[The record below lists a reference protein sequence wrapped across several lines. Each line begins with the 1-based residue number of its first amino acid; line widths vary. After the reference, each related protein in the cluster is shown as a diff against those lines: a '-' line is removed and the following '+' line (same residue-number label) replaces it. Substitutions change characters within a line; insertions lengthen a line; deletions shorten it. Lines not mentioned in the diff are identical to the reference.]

1 LCFAYGQ
8 QFFNFEEL
16 PTHYDRED
24 LAQVA
29 DALTVPIA
37 SGEIIFIHY
46 QYRDLITRGRVD
58 ILQPDIVKVPGFT
71 EFQRV
76 AALAWE

>member
-1 LCFAYGQ
+1 MDSSSSILRSC
-8 QFFNFEEL
+8 
-16 PTHYDRED
+16 PHYDLED
-24 LAQVA
+24 LAQIA
-29 DALTVPIA
+29 DALTVPVA
-37 SGEIIFIHY
+37 SGEMIFTHCH
-46 QYRDLITRGRVD
+46 YRDLITKGRVD

>member
-1 LCFAYGQ
+1 MGSSSSILRSCPP
-8 QFFNFEEL
+8 L
-16 PTHYDRED
+16 HREG

-37 SGEIIFIHY
+37 SGEIIFTHCH
-46 QYRDLITRGRVD
+46 YRDLITRGRVD
-58 ILQPDIVKVPGFT
+58 ILLPDIVKVPGFT

>member
-1 LCFAYGQ
+1 MCFAYGQ

-16 PTHYDRED
+16 PTHYDLED